1 MSKPMTTPFNR
12 FWRKFDFNITQR
24 LKGFKFLG
32 IVGGFEVTFFSK
44 IRW

>member
-32 IVGGFEVTFFSK
+32 IVGGGGLRSYIFFK
-44 IRW
+44 N